1 MGKWKGCLLEAE
13 DSNGVRLNLWL
24 QKDDEYHEYCKLC
37 SCQVKYFIQG
47 ARAFTQHS
55 QKKKQKKISDIRFST
70 SQVHISGKA
79 DSLPSTDRKKSTST
93 MILDASQKDKI
104 SFAEAMWTS
113 KVVVQDHSLR
123 SCDDVPKLFR
133 TMFNVQ

>member
-1 MGKWKGCLLEAE
+1 M
-13 DSNGVRLNLWL
+13 
-24 QKDDEYHEYCKLC
+24 
-37 SCQVKYFIQG
+37 
-47 ARAFTQHS
+47 
-55 QKKKQKKISDIRFST
+55 
-70 SQVHISGKA
+70 HISGKA

-123 SCDDVPKLFR
+123 SCDDVPKLFQ
-133 TMFNVQ
+133 TMFNIQ

>member
-1 MGKWKGCLLEAE
+1 MERLFVEAE

-47 ARAFTQHS
+47 ARAFTQDS

-123 SCDDVPKLFR
+123 SCDDVPKLFQ